1 MQVRKLPVAQGLAW
15 FKAALDLGAR
25 NPKAIFGA
33 ALLFIATIYIGLGV
47 LIGAGELAR
56 MAGGVGVAAVVLNL
70 LFLAAF
76 VAVPILV
83 GGLMHVIR
91 EAEAARPVRP
101 RDLFAPFR
109 SPRVRS
115 LAGLGMLQIVASM
128 VVGMVLVAVTG
139 PSFWQETILALQR
152 AAAGAPLVM
161 PASDKF
167 WLLVLIYLALNYIMY
182 AVMLFAVPLVLFSNQ
197 GVLPAIRD
205 AFKASLQ
212 NIGANLVAALLFIAG
227 TLAAGVIALLMASLL
242 AAVGGLVHPLLGV
255 LLGMI
260 PSIAFTTTMLVVLA
274 GGAYIA
280 WRDTFDGAP
289 PSTPRPFGGIEA

>member
-25 NPKAIFGA
+25 NPRAIFGA

-56 MAGGVGVAAVVLNL
+56 MAGGMGLAAVVLNL

-91 EAEAARPVRP
+91 ESEAGRAVRP

-109 SPRVRS
+109 SSRVRT
-115 LAGLGMLQIVASM
+115 LAGLGMVQIVASM
-128 VVGMVLVAVTG
+128 VVGMVLVAITG
-139 PSFWQETILALQR
+139 PRFWQETILALQR
-152 AAAGAPLVM
+152 ASAGAPLVM
-161 PASDKF
+161 PESDKF
-167 WLLVLIYLALNYIMY
+167 WLLVFVYFALNYLMY
-182 AVMLFAVPLVLFSNQ
+182 AVMLFAVPLVLFSNL
-197 GVLPAIRD
+197 GVAAAIRE
-205 AFKASLQ
+205 AFKASVQ
-212 NIGANLVAALLFIAG
+212 NIGANLVAALLFVAG
-227 TLAAGVIALLMASLL
+227 TLLAGVVALLIASLL

-255 LLGMI
+255 VLGMI
-260 PSIAFTTTMLVVLA
+260 PSLAFTTAMLVVLA

-289 PSTPRPFGGIEA
+289 SSTPRPFGGIEA